1 MNNSKSFLIHWY
13 GPFKG
18 ENSLEDLK
26 DWESTQNIEP
36 SLYLIKGYKKYA
48 KITNH
53 FYIGKTIQGV
63 SKRFA
68 NQGHH
73 INESSL
79 KNSML
84 ARQFSNRESR

>member
-36 SLYLIKGYKKYA
+36 SL
-48 KITNH
+48 
-53 FYIGKTIQGV
+53 
-63 SKRFA
+63 
-68 NQGHH
+68 
-73 INESSL
+73 
-79 KNSML
+79 
-84 ARQFSNRESR
+84 